1 MIKKDT
7 IVSTTDGRLTLL
19 QWLKKVEAAL
29 KNASATAVK
38 GVPQADGKVVFEI
51 DFADGTSI
59 KSDPFELPEKLP
71 EGYAVD
77 EAGNVTLNGGLL
89 IDKLG
94 NVEMGKNAAVDGTL
108 TLNTPQNLV
117 FKTGSIDPTPEG
129 YSVDAAGNVT
139 IAGALK
145 ANNNGDVQ
153 AVKNLEVGGNATFA
167 GKNCFVW
174 HGTLNE
180 PVEGMTVT
188 SNVSGFFFHG
198 PITTFDGQA
207 IGDPGILA
215 LTASLG
221 NDGNEYYI
229 INPQHI
235 VDPATQETRPATVEE
250 ILSGNWSLMA
260 SIDSGTKLITEN
272 SEAQLK
278 ALEVDNLGPVNT
290 DNPIISPLFKVA
302 WEDITLQDIAK
313 AAKKVNGKSD
323 AKYQHTVHIITYS
336 DNNAQLN
343 VSFTAMSSKI
353 TPVISYQML
362 QENFGGCNLAL
373 SGLVKYQS
381 ALIPVYLD
389 LHGGT
394 IETDKIYA
402 VDPSNPGAW
411 RPQTLSTFPN
421 ITFTD
426 DVCIPK

>member
-1 MIKKDT
+1 MSILMKKPRIEEIADALG
-7 IVSTTDGRLTLL
+7 DAKKTLL
-19 QWLKKVEAAL
+19 GVLDGPGEYARFDLEKGPLPVGGAPLVRRSILSYKGREYPGVYLRTTLGSHFIEVSGKEECAAY
-29 KNASATAVK
+29 
-38 GVPQADGKVVFEI
+38 E
-51 DFADGTSI
+51 
-59 KSDPFELPEKLP
+59 
-71 EGYAVD
+71 VD
-77 EAGNVTLNGGLL
+77 EAHRSLRKVDEPLTAEELRRVLGGSSGGGSGIPDDYAQQLQSLIQFTGNKTEVGG
-89 IDKLG
+89 D
-94 NVEMGKNAAVDGTL
+94 
-108 TLNTPQNLV
+108 
-117 FKTGSIDPTPEG
+117 
-129 YSVDAAGNVT
+129 
-139 IAGALK
+139 
-145 ANNNGDVQ
+145 
-153 AVKNLEVGGNATFA
+153 LEVDGNATFA

-221 NDGNEYYI
+221 DDGNEYYI

-278 ALEVDNLGPVNT
+278 ALNVDNLDVANTNNNPV
-290 DNPIISPLFKVA
+290 ISGLFKVS

-411 RPQTLSTFPN
+411 RSQTLSTFPN